1 MGAEL
6 RVKNISFKYGR
17 NWCIQD
23 LGFEL
28 RKGEIIG
35 IIGPNGSGKSTL
47 LKIIDGVLRAQR
59 GDVFL
64 GDKSIYSFK
73 RSEIARHI
81 AMVPQESAFSFPF
94 SAFDVVLMGRFPYS
108 GHFPF
113 EKKEDIRIAQE
124 SMELTSTNNLAMRS
138 IHELSGGEK
147 QRVLIARALTQ
158 RANIILLDEPTS
170 FLDIRH
176 KLEIFEIIFSLT
188 QSMSMIVVSHDISLA
203 AQFCHR
209 VILLDKGRIYKI
221 GTPSEVVTAENISE
235 VYQCPVLV
243 DENPVSNTPRITILS
258 RKSSGKKESL

>member
-1 MGAEL
+1 VGPEL
-6 RVKNISFKYGR
+6 KLNNVSFKYGQD
-17 NWCIQD
+17 WCIQD

-35 IIGPNGSGKSTL
+35 VIGPNGSGKSTL
-47 LKIIDGVLRAQR
+47 LKIIDGVLRAQK
-59 GDVFL
+59 GDVLL
-64 GDKSIYSFK
+64 GGKSLYGFK

-81 AMVPQESAFSFPF
+81 AMVPQESVFSFPF

-113 EKKEDIRIAQE
+113 EKTEDIRIAQE
-124 SMELTSTNNLAMRS
+124 SMELTSTIDLAMRS

-158 RANIILLDEPTS
+158 RAKIILLDEPTS

-176 KLEIFEIIFSLT
+176 KLEIFEIISSLT
-188 QSMSMIVVSHDISLA
+188 HSMGLIIVSHDISLA

-209 VILLDKGRIYKI
+209 VILLNKGKIYKT
-221 GTPSEVVTAENISE
+221 GTPSEVVTAENIGE

-258 RKSSGKKESL
+258 RKSNGKKESL